1 MKKIGILSAA
11 VLMLFSLASCSPDS
25 DIQHDESSAASKNS
39 ALADQYTAA
48 ETENTVDNETEAR
61 ETMEDIFYIEAN
73 GTVFTAVFE
82 DNSSAEA
89 FKDMLKEGE
98 LIVSMSDYG
107 NFEKVGSIG
116 RSLPTNDQRI
126 TTEPGDIILYQGSS
140 ITVYYDKNTWNFT
153 RLGKIN
159 DVTRDA
165 LLEAFGDGDV
175 TMAFYLS
182 ELQA

>member
-11 VLMLFSLASCSPDS
+11 VLMLFSLVSCSPDS

-39 ALADQYTAA
+39 AFADQYTAA

-98 LIVSMSDYG
+98 LIISMSDYG

-126 TTEPGDIILYQGSS
+126 TT
-140 ITVYYDKNTWNFT
+140 
-153 RLGKIN
+153 
-159 DVTRDA
+159 
-165 LLEAFGDGDV
+165 
-175 TMAFYLS
+175 
-182 ELQA
+182 

>member
-1 MKKIGILSAA
+1 
-11 VLMLFSLASCSPDS
+11 
-25 DIQHDESSAASKNS
+25 
-39 ALADQYTAA
+39 
-48 ETENTVDNETEAR
+48 
-61 ETMEDIFYIEAN
+61 
-73 GTVFTAVFE
+73 
-82 DNSSAEA
+82 
-89 FKDMLKEGE
+89 MLKEGE
-98 LIVSMSDYG
+98 LIISMSDYG

-140 ITVYYDKNTWNFT
+140 ITVYYDKNAWNFT

-159 DVTRDA
+159 DVTCDA